1 VIALVTAVLLGQT
14 ADRPAGEKPIP
25 GGDVDLGG
33 YHLQRRDKEK
43 GGYVWR
49 GPHMSAFVA
58 EDGRVSFVEE
68 KGLPGQVVAPVAA
81 LAQAHKAMASV
92 AGQRGSGGG
101 KAAARSLLDSAT
113 RMVTNPTMALS
124 DEDLRHD
131 HHHAAKMAF
140 LEATA
145 EFRADLR
152 AAFDRK
158 ARGGAVWGLRQR
170 VRTIAGDESR
180 PLAER
185 HRLIFE
191 LWQECEDS
199 ADGARA
205 RAAIEDETRRQ
216 LAAGGPRAFSAGEL
230 GQLNAGQVPAFEPYK
245 K

>member
-1 VIALVTAVLLGQT
+1 
-14 ADRPAGEKPIP
+14 
-25 GGDVDLGG
+25 VDLGG
-33 YHLQRRDKEK
+33 YHLQRRDQ

-49 GPHMSAFVA
+49 GPQMTAFVG

-68 KGLPGQVVAPVAA
+68 KGLPGQVVAPVGA
-81 LAQAHKAMASV
+81 LAQAHKAMASP
-92 AGQRGSGGG
+92 AGPRRSGGG
-101 KAAARSLLDSAT
+101 KAARSLLDSAT

-145 EFRADLR
+145 EFRAELR

-170 VRTIAGDESR
+170 VRTTAADESR

-199 ADGARA
+199 PDGARA

-216 LAAGGPRAFSAGEL
+216 LPPGGPRAFSAGEL
-230 GQLNAGQVPAFEPYK
+230 GQLNAGQVPAFAPYK